1 MANPFTDQQ
10 VQDSLDR
17 IASPEK
23 RVVAPDGR
31 AVEFRS
37 TDEEIKAYFR
47 ANAAGLGRSFGGIGG
62 RFAPANF
69 RPRRSPE

>member
-1 MANPFTDQQ
+1 MANTFTDQQ

-31 AVEFRS
+31 AVEFRT
-37 TDEEIKAYFR
+37 TDEEIKAQQYMVN
-47 ANAAGLGRSFGGIGG
+47 ANRSKAGVRKRQTRLTSSKGF
-62 RFAPANF
+62 
-69 RPRRSPE
+69 

>member
-1 MANPFTDQQ
+1 MTNLFSDEQ

-37 TDEEIKAYFR
+37 TDEEIKAQQYMVNSNR
-47 ANAAGLGRSFGGIGG
+47 AAAG
-62 RFAPANF
+62 
-69 RPRRSPE
+69 RRKRQTRLMSSKGF

>member
-1 MANPFTDQQ
+1 MANTFTDQQ

-31 AVEFRS
+31 AVEFRT
-37 TDEEIKAYFR
+37 TDEEIKAQQYMV
-47 ANAAGLGRSFGGIGG
+47 NSNRSKSGVRKRQTRLTSSKGF
-62 RFAPANF
+62 
-69 RPRRSPE
+69 

>member
-1 MANPFTDQQ
+1 MANPFTDEQIKG
-10 VQDSLDR
+10 SSDR

-37 TDEEIKAYFR
+37 TDEEIKAQQYMVN
-47 ANAAGLGRSFGGIGG
+47 ANRSKSGT
-62 RFAPANF
+62 
-69 RPRRSPE
+69 RRRQTRLMSSKGF

>member
-1 MANPFTDQQ
+1 MANPFTEEQ
-10 VQDSLDR
+10 VKGSINR

-37 TDEEIKAYFR
+37 TDEEIKAQQYMVNSNR
-47 ANAAGLGRSFGGIGG
+47 SAAGT
-62 RFAPANF
+62 
-69 RPRRSPE
+69 RRRQTRLMSSKGF

>member
-1 MANPFTDQQ
+1 MANPFTDEQIQ
-10 VQDSLDR
+10 GSSDR

-37 TDEEIKAYFR
+37 TDEEIKAQQYMVNTNR
-47 ANAAGLGRSFGGIGG
+47 AKSGT
-62 RFAPANF
+62 
-69 RPRRSPE
+69 RRRQTRLMSSKGF

>member
-1 MANPFTDQQ
+1 MANTFTDEQIKG
-10 VQDSLDR
+10 SSDR

-37 TDEEIKAYFR
+37 TDEEIKAQQYMVNSNR
-47 ANAAGLGRSFGGIGG
+47 AKAGT
-62 RFAPANF
+62 
-69 RPRRSPE
+69 RRRQTRLMSSKGF

>member
-1 MANPFTDQQ
+1 MANTFTDQQ

-17 IASPEK
+17 IAAPEK

-37 TDEEIKAYFR
+37 TDEEIKAQQYMVNVNR
-47 ANAAGLGRSFGGIGG
+47 AATGT
-62 RFAPANF
+62 
-69 RPRRSPE
+69 RRRQTRLMSSKGF

>member
-1 MANPFTDQQ
+1 MANPFTDEQIKG
-10 VQDSLDR
+10 SNER

-37 TDEEIKAYFR
+37 TDEEIKAQQYMVNSNR
-47 ANAAGLGRSFGGIGG
+47 AKAGT
-62 RFAPANF
+62 
-69 RPRRSPE
+69 RRRQTRLMSSKGF

>member
-1 MANPFTDQQ
+1 MANTFSDEQIKG
-10 VQDSLDR
+10 SSDR

-37 TDEEIKAYFR
+37 TDEEIKAQQYMVNSNR
-47 ANAAGLGRSFGGIGG
+47 SKAGT
-62 RFAPANF
+62 
-69 RPRRSPE
+69 RRRQTRLMSSKGL

>member
-1 MANPFTDQQ
+1 MANLFSDEQ

-17 IASPEK
+17 IAAPEK

-37 TDEEIKAYFR
+37 TDEEIKAQQYMVNSNR
-47 ANAAGLGRSFGGIGG
+47 AAAG
-62 RFAPANF
+62 
-69 RPRRSPE
+69 RRKRQTRLMSSKGF

>member
-1 MANPFTDQQ
+1 MANTFTDEQ
-10 VQDSLDR
+10 VKESTER

-37 TDEEIKAYFR
+37 TQEEILAQQYMVNSYRSKA
-47 ANAAGLGRSFGGIGG
+47 GT
-62 RFAPANF
+62 
-69 RPRRSPE
+69 RRRQTRLMSSKGF

>member
-1 MANPFTDQQ
+1 MANTFTDEQIKG
-10 VQDSLDR
+10 SSDR

-37 TDEEIKAYFR
+37 TDEEIKAQQYMVNSNR
-47 ANAAGLGRSFGGIGG
+47 SKAGT
-62 RFAPANF
+62 
-69 RPRRSPE
+69 RRRQTRLMSTKGF

>member
-1 MANPFTDQQ
+1 MANPFTEEQIKG
-10 VQDSLDR
+10 SINR

-37 TDEEIKAYFR
+37 TDEEIKAQQYMVNSNR
-47 ANAAGLGRSFGGIGG
+47 SKAGT
-62 RFAPANF
+62 
-69 RPRRSPE
+69 RRRQTRLMSSKGF

>member
-1 MANPFTDQQ
+1 MANTFTDQQ

-17 IASPEK
+17 IAAPEK

-37 TDEEIKAYFR
+37 TDEEIKAQQYMVNSNR
-47 ANAAGLGRSFGGIGG
+47 AAAG
-62 RFAPANF
+62 
-69 RPRRSPE
+69 RRKRQTRLMSSKGF

>member
-1 MANPFTDQQ
+1 MANTFTDDQIKG
-10 VQDSLDR
+10 SNER

-37 TDEEIKAYFR
+37 TDEEIKAQQYMVNSNR
-47 ANAAGLGRSFGGIGG
+47 AAAGT
-62 RFAPANF
+62 
-69 RPRRSPE
+69 RRRQTRLMSSKGF

>member
-1 MANPFTDQQ
+1 MANTFTDEQIKG
-10 VQDSLDR
+10 SNDR

-37 TDEEIKAYFR
+37 TDEEIKAQQYMVNSNR
-47 ANAAGLGRSFGGIGG
+47 SAAGT
-62 RFAPANF
+62 
-69 RPRRSPE
+69 RRRQTRLMSSKGF

>member
-1 MANPFTDQQ
+1 MANTFTDQQ

-37 TDEEIKAYFR
+37 TDEEIKAQNYMVN
-47 ANAAGLGRSFGGIGG
+47 ANRSKSGTRKRQTRLMSSKGF
-62 RFAPANF
+62 
-69 RPRRSPE
+69 

>member
-1 MANPFTDQQ
+1 MANTFSDEQ

-37 TDEEIKAYFR
+37 TDEEIKAQQYMVNSNR
-47 ANAAGLGRSFGGIGG
+47 ATAG
-62 RFAPANF
+62 
-69 RPRRSPE
+69 RRKRQTRLMSSKGF

>member
-1 MANPFTDQQ
+1 MANTFTDEQ
-10 VQDSLDR
+10 VNGSNER

-37 TDEEIKAYFR
+37 TDEEIKAQQYMVNSNR
-47 ANAAGLGRSFGGIGG
+47 AKSGTRKRQTRLMSSKGF
-62 RFAPANF
+62 
-69 RPRRSPE
+69 

>member
-1 MANPFTDQQ
+1 MANTFTEEQIKG
-10 VQDSLDR
+10 SNDR

-37 TDEEIKAYFR
+37 TDEEIKAQQYMVNSNR
-47 ANAAGLGRSFGGIGG
+47 SAAGT
-62 RFAPANF
+62 
-69 RPRRSPE
+69 RRRQTRLMSSKGF

>member
-1 MANPFTDQQ
+1 MANTFTDEQ
-10 VQDSLDR
+10 VKESNER

-37 TDEEIKAYFR
+37 TQEEILAQQYMVNSNRSKA
-47 ANAAGLGRSFGGIGG
+47 GT
-62 RFAPANF
+62 
-69 RPRRSPE
+69 RRRQTRLMSSKGF